1 MDHEQ
6 WKKRTCIAVKVEQVM
21 GSGTKL
27 SSGQFIIKEYSSSL
41 FARGSVIRISNE
53 KSRLFCT

>member
-6 WKKRTCIAVKVEQVM
+6 WKKRTCIAVNVEQVM
-21 GSGTKL
+21 GRGTRL
-27 SSGQFIIKEYSSSL
+27 SSGQLMMKEYSSSL
-41 FARGSVIRISNE
+41 LASGSVMRISNE